1 MGINWKKLKQG
12 NNTRSIFTFS
22 EQQNKDVTVGNK
34 KKSAVFPSQVH
45 LGQIEMQWS
54 DTMGSSTEME
64 TLNLKTAA
72 NRERN
77 KGTETM
83 TGD

>member
-1 MGINWKKLKQG
+1 M
-12 NNTRSIFTFS
+12 RSIFAFS
-22 EQQNKDVTVGNK
+22 EQQNKDMTVGNK
-34 KKSAVFPSQVH
+34 KKSAVFPSQVY

-54 DTMGSSTEME
+54 DMMGSSAETE
-64 TLNLKTAA
+64 TLNLKAAA

-83 TGD
+83 ISD

>member
-1 MGINWKKLKQG
+1 
-12 NNTRSIFTFS
+12 
-22 EQQNKDVTVGNK
+22 
-34 KKSAVFPSQVH
+34 
-45 LGQIEMQWS
+45 MQWS